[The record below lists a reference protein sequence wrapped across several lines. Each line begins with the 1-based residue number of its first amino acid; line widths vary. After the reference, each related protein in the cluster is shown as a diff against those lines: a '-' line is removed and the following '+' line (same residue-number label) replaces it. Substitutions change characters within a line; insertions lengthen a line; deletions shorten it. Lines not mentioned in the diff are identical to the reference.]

1 MTPERAPIPGPAS
14 GPGHRHFV
22 SVGTKLTGAVLL
34 VLSFVTVLAYFEV
47 SRNEREQVLSAKEHA
62 ATMVTEL
69 FAAGVTAPLSFSDDV
84 GVREHVALLMAN
96 TAVVYAAVWRADGAL
111 PGEKVAE
118 TARGVPPPEPPPLI
132 PPVPEVE
139 RTAQVVAVR
148 HAVTSASGEVLGVV
162 LVEFSLVRENAAIA
176 AAQRRTLATSLAT
189 GLGLAGV
196 LLALS
201 RTLVVRRLAKLAKAA
216 KHLGQGDVVDVDFDT
231 NDEVGALSRAF
242 TTMSAAIA
250 SREAQISSR
259 NRDLR
264 RVLDNV
270 AEGLMTVKKDG
281 TISDERSRSI
291 DEWFGAPAHRSQVC
305 DYFETFAPA
314 MGRLLRLAWMSL
326 QDDLMPVEV
335 IFDQISRRFEHQA
348 RSYELDYSPI
358 WSGSEADQV
367 LDEVLVVVRDVTARV
382 ERERVEQS
390 QRDALNVFRRI
401 LVDPAGFRDFL
412 LRASRLVDAIEQGQA
427 SGATR
432 SSVMRDIHT
441 LKGDTGLYGIES
453 VAAVCHRIE
462 SRTQEQDDAPTVE
475 EIALLRAA
483 WNHVRSLAAE
493 LESGSGDRRVEIHA
507 HEHQRLL
514 AELEARGCDEE
525 VVLTV
530 RSWTHEL
537 ADRCLQRVAEQGRS
551 LARRLGKT
559 NASIDVRV
567 TPSSLRLPA
576 AHWAPVW
583 SVYSHVLRNTFDHG
597 VEAAEE
603 RVAVHKPT
611 LAKVEILLEA
621 TRQGVEL
628 RIVDDGRG
636 IDWEKIRERAGEL
649 GLPHATESDLE
660 EALFVDKVTTRTS
673 ATEISGRGL
682 GMGAVRDV
690 VRKCGGRMS
699 VESVYGAGTTV
710 VCHFP
715 PAMIEWPRRSALSS
729 KAPAASKVA

>member
-1 MTPERAPIPGPAS
+1 
-14 GPGHRHFV
+14 
-22 SVGTKLTGAVLL
+22 VLL
-34 VLSFVTVLAYFEV
+34 VLSFVTLLAYFEV

-96 TAVVYAAVWRADGAL
+96 TAVVYAAVWRADGAH
-111 PGEKVAE
+111 PAEKVAE
-118 TARGVPPPEPPPLI
+118 TARGVRAPEPPPVV
-132 PPVPEVE
+132 PPGPEVE
-139 RTAQVVAVR
+139 RTADVVAVR
-148 HAVTSASGEVLGVV
+148 QPVTSASGEVLGVV
-162 LVEFSLVRENAAIA
+162 LVELSLVRENAAIA

-189 GLGLAGV
+189 GLGLAAV

-291 DEWFGAPAHRSQVC
+291 DEWFGVPSPRSQVS
-305 DYFETFAPA
+305 DYFESFAPA

-335 IFDQISRRFEHQA
+335 VLDQISRRFEHQS

-358 WSGSEADQV
+358 WLGSEQDQV

-390 QRDALNVFRRI
+390 QRDALHVFRRI

-427 SGATR
+427 AGATR
-432 SSVMRDIHT
+432 SSLLRDIHT

-453 VAAVCHRIE
+453 VAAACHRIE
-462 SRTQEQDDAPTVE
+462 SRTQEQDDVPTAE
-475 EIALLRAA
+475 EVALLRAA
-483 WNHVRSLAAE
+483 WSHVRSLAAE
-493 LESGSGDRRVEIHA
+493 LESGSAEDRVEIHA
-507 HEHQRLL
+507 HEHQRVL

-559 NASIDVRV
+559 NTTIDTRV
-567 TPSSLRLPA
+567 SPSSLRLPST
-576 AHWAPVW
+576 HWAPVW
-583 SVYSHVLRNTFDHG
+583 SAYSHVLRNTFDHG

-603 RVAVHKPT
+603 RVAANKPAI
-611 LAKVEILLEA
+611 AKVEIVLA
-621 TRQGVEL
+621 ASRQGVEL

-636 IDWEKIRERAGEL
+636 IDWDKIRERASEL
-649 GLPHATESDLE
+649 GLPHATKADLE

-690 VRKCGGRMS
+690 VRSCGGAIT
-699 VESVYGAGTTV
+699 VESRTGFGTAV
-710 VCHFP
+710 VCRFP
-715 PAMIEWPRRSALSS
+715 PSMIEWPRRSALSS
-729 KAPAASKVA
+729 TTSAATKVA

>member
-1 MTPERAPIPGPAS
+1 
-14 GPGHRHFV
+14 
-22 SVGTKLTGAVLL
+22 
-34 VLSFVTVLAYFEV
+34 
-47 SRNEREQVLSAKEHA
+47 
-62 ATMVTEL
+62 MVTEL

-96 TAVVYAAVWRADGAL
+96 TAVVYAAVWRADGPRL
-111 PGEKVAE
+111 GERLAE
-118 TARGVPPPEPPPLI
+118 TSRRGRVPEPPQLI
-132 PPVPEVE
+132 PAVPEVG
-139 RTAQVVAVR
+139 RTAEVVEVR
-148 HAVTSASGEVLGVV
+148 QPVTSASGEVLGVV
-162 LVEFSLVRENAAIA
+162 IVEFSLVRENAAIA
-176 AAQRRTLATSLAT
+176 SAQRRTLVTSLAT

-291 DEWFGAPAHRSQVC
+291 DEWFGAPAYRAQVS

-335 IFDQISRRFEHQA
+335 ILDQASRRFEHQS

-358 WSGSEADQV
+358 WLGSEQDLI

-390 QRDALNVFRRI
+390 QRDALHVFRRI

-412 LRASRLVDAIEQGQA
+412 VRASRLVDAIEQGIA
-427 SGATR
+427 EGATR

-453 VAAVCHRIE
+453 VVAVCHRIE

-475 EIALLRAA
+475 EVALLRAA
-483 WNHVRSLAAE
+483 WNHVRALAAE
-493 LESGSGDRRVEIHA
+493 LESGPSDRRVEIHA

-559 NASIDVRV
+559 NSSIDVRV
-567 TPSSLRLPA
+567 TPASLRLPA

-583 SVYSHVLRNTFDHG
+583 SAYSHILRNTFDHG

-603 RVAVHKPT
+603 RVAANKSAVAKIEIV
-611 LAKVEILLEA
+611 LAA
-621 TRQGVEL
+621 SRQGIEL
-628 RIVDDGRG
+628 RTSDDGRG
-636 IDWEKIRERAGEL
+636 IDWEKIRGRASEL
-649 GLPHATESDLE
+649 GLPHATKSDLE

-690 VRKCGGRMS
+690 VRSCGGAIT
-699 VESVYGAGTTV
+699 VESLPGGGTTI
-710 VCHFP
+710 VCWFP
-715 PAMIEWPRRSALSS
+715 PSMIEWPRRSALSS
-729 KAPAASKVA
+729 TSSATTKVA